1 MASTHRNFR
10 ALAARVEQR
19 RPRALVKLENSPS
32 VEVSSAE
39 AARKAG
45 LRYVTSKGA
54 GFTRVPFRRGFKYL
68 DAHGRRITDAETLER
83 IRKLVIPP
91 AWRNVWISASADAHL
106 QATGIDAR
114 GRKQYRYHA
123 DYRAIRDSV
132 KFDKLLKFGKAL
144 PRIHAAVE
152 ADLKLEGLQKRK
164 LTAAVV
170 RLLKATSI
178 RVGNDEYAKANQ
190 SFGLTT
196 MRNRHVEIIGEHIH
210 FRFRG
215 KSKVNHDITLTNRRL
230 ALIIKKCR
238 CIPGSELFQY
248 VDNEGHVHSL
258 DSGDINEYLM
268 EVSGEKITAKDFRTW
283 NGSCQAITRL
293 VTSAADGPLKQRIAR
308 AVQEVADELGN
319 WPVTCRKFYIH
330 PLVLSAYE
338 SGKLASLHANLARRG
353 KRNVE
358 EKLLLRLLENER

>member
-1 MASTHRNFR
+1 M
-10 ALAARVEQR
+10 L
-19 RPRALVKLENSPS
+19 
-32 VEVSSAE
+32 SAE

-45 LRYVTSKGA
+45 LRYVTAKGA
-54 GFTRVPFRRGFKYL
+54 GFTRVRFRRGFKYL
-68 DAHGRRITDAETLER
+68 DANGRRITNTETLCR

-91 AWRNVWISASADAHL
+91 AWQNVWISAREDAHL

-114 GRKQYRYHA
+114 GRKQYRYHP

-164 LTAAVV
+164 LAAAVV

-210 FRFRG
+210 FHFRG
-215 KSKVNHDITLTNRRL
+215 KSKVDHDITLTDRRL

-248 VDNEGHVHSL
+248 VDSKGHVHSL
-258 DSGDINEYLM
+258 DSGDINEYLTDI
-268 EVSGEKITAKDFRTW
+268 SGEKITAKDFRTW
-283 NGSCQAITRL
+283 NGSCLAIASLLALTAEEG
-293 VTSAADGPLKQRIAR
+293 SLKQRTVR
-308 AVQEVADELGN
+308 AVQEVAEELGN
-319 WPVTCRKFYIH
+319 RPATCRKFYIH
-330 PLVLSAYE
+330 PLVLSAFE
-338 SGKLASLHANLARRG
+338 NGKLASLHAKIASRG
-353 KRNVE
+353 KQKVE
-358 EKLLLRLLENER
+358 EKMLLHLLENER

>member
-1 MASTHRNFR
+1 M
-10 ALAARVEQR
+10 
-19 RPRALVKLENSPS
+19 
-32 VEVSSAE
+32 
-39 AARKAG
+39 
-45 LRYVTSKGA
+45 
-54 GFTRVPFRRGFKYL
+54 
-68 DAHGRRITDAETLER
+68 
-83 IRKLVIPP
+83 
-91 AWRNVWISASADAHL
+91 
-106 QATGIDAR
+106 
-114 GRKQYRYHA
+114 
-123 DYRAIRDSV
+123 
-132 KFDKLLKFGKAL
+132 
-144 PRIHAAVE
+144 
-152 ADLKLEGLQKRK
+152 
-164 LTAAVV
+164 V

-319 WPVTCRKFYIH
+319 RPVTCRKFYIH

>member
-1 MASTHRNFR
+1 M
-10 ALAARVEQR
+10 AARVDQR
-19 RPRALVKLENSPS
+19 PPGEPGQLENSPS
-32 VEVSSAE
+32 LEAALSAE

-45 LRYVTSKGA
+45 LRYVTAKGP
-54 GFTRVPFRRGFKYL
+54 GFTRVPFRRRFKYL
-68 DAHGRRITDAETLER
+68 DAQGRRIKDAETLAR

-91 AWRNVWISASADAHL
+91 AWRNVWISAREDAHL

-114 GRKQYRYHA
+114 GRKQYRYHP

-164 LTAAVV
+164 LAAAVV

-215 KSKVNHDITLTNRRL
+215 KSKVNHDITLSDRRL

-248 VDNEGHVHSL
+248 VDSEGHVHSL

-283 NGSCQAITRL
+283 NGSCRAISRL
-293 VTSAADGPLKQRIAR
+293 VAPAAEEGSLKQRIAR
-308 AVQEVADELGN
+308 AVQEVAEELGN
-319 WPVTCRKFYIH
+319 RPATCRKFYIH
-330 PLVLSAYE
+330 PLVLAAYE
-338 SGKLASLHANLARRG
+338 SGKLASLHAKIARRG